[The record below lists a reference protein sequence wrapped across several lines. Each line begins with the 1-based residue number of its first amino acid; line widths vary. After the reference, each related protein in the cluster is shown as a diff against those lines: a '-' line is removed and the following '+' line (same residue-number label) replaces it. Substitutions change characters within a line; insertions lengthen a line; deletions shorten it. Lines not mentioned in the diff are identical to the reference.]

1 MVDILLIEDNEELG
15 TLLCDFLRRDGFSV
29 FHAATGEEGLA
40 YFAGNPVKLVLL
52 DIMLPGL
59 DGFSVC
65 GTIREKA
72 NIPIIIVSARSDKED
87 KIQGLRF
94 GADDYIE
101 KPFDIDVL
109 LAKIH
114 AVLRRN
120 YDMTEKGV
128 LLSDGDLTL
137 DVDANQAW
145 LNREPIVLTN
155 KEFFLLTIFL
165 RNKGKVLRKDQ
176 LFDQVW
182 GEDSISEPS
191 TLTVHINM
199 LREKIETDPKKPV
212 RIRTVWGVG
221 YKYEAV

>member
-15 TLLCDFLRRDGFSV
+15 TLLCNFLRRDGFSV
-29 FHAATGEEGLA
+29 FHARTGEEGLL
-40 YFAGNPVKLVLL
+40 FCSRQKVKLVLL
-52 DIMLPGL
+52 DVMLPGL
-59 DGFSVC
+59 NGFSVC
-65 GTIREKA
+65 GTIRETA
-72 NIPIIIVSARSDKED
+72 NIPIMIISARSDKED

-120 YDMTEKGV
+120 YDMSEKGV
-128 LLSDGDLTL
+128 LLSDGNLTL
-137 DVDANQAW
+137 DIDANQAW
-145 LNREPIVLTN
+145 LDREPIELTN
-155 KEFFLLTIFL
+155 KEFLLLTIFL
-165 RNKGKVLRKDQ
+165 RNKGKVLRKEQ

-182 GEDSISEPS
+182 GEESISEPS

>member
-15 TLLCDFLRRDGFSV
+15 TLLCDFLRRDGFTV
-29 FHAATGEEGLA
+29 FHAKTGEEGLL
-40 YFAGNPVKLVLL
+40 FCSQEKTKLVLL

-65 GTIREKA
+65 GTIRENA
-72 NIPIIIVSARSDKED
+72 NIPIIIISARSDKED
-87 KIQGLRF
+87 KIRGLRF

-120 YDMTEKGV
+120 YDMFEKGV
-128 LLSDGDLTL
+128 LLSDGNLTL

-145 LNREPIVLTN
+145 LDREPIELTN
-155 KEFFLLTIFL
+155 KEFLLLTIFL
-165 RNKGKVLRKDQ
+165 RNKGKVLRKEQ
-176 LFDQVW
+176 LFDMVW

-191 TLTVHINM
+191 TLTVHISM
-199 LREKIETDPKKPV
+199 LREKIEADPKKPV
-212 RIRTVWGVG
+212 RIRTRWGVG
-221 YKYEAV
+221 YKYEAL

>member
-15 TLLCDFLRRDGFSV
+15 TLLCEFLKRDGFTV
-29 FHAATGEEGLA
+29 FHTKTGEEGLLFCSREKA
-40 YFAGNPVKLVLL
+40 KLVLL
-52 DIMLPGL
+52 DIMLPGI

-65 GTIREKA
+65 GTIRETM
-72 NIPIIIVSARSDKED
+72 NIPIIIISARSDKED
-87 KIQGLRF
+87 KIQGLQF

-145 LNREPIVLTN
+145 LNREPIELTP
-155 KEFFLLTIFL
+155 KEIFLLTIFL
-165 RNKGKVLRKDQ
+165 RNKGKVLRKEQ

-199 LREKIETDPKKPV
+199 LREKIEADPKKPL